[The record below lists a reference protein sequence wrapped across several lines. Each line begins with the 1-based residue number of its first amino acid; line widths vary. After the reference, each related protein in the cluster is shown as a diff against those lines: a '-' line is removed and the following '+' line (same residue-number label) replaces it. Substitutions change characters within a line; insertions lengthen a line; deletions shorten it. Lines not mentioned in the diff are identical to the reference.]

1 MIELYVFAAI
11 ALLIGGAIIG
21 TLIVLAA
28 GIHREEKA
36 YSFSVGSPSRVA
48 SGVRAANGL
57 YVRLPG
63 VTQQVTHHA

>member
-1 MIELYVFAAI
+1 MIELYLFAAI
-11 ALLIGGAIIG
+11 ALISAGVIVG

-36 YSFSVGSPSRVA
+36 CSFTVGSPSRVA

-63 VTQQVTHHA
+63 VTQQVTRHA